1 MMITPPVQLGRKVP
15 VASLLHRKSIKRA
28 HGAKHTDEGR
38 TPLVNCS
45 PGNAQILRQYRDV
58 MEAQYG

>member
-15 VASLLHRKSIKRA
+15 VASLLHRNQSQGHTGQSILMRVE
-28 HGAKHTDEGR
+28 HPR
-38 TPLVNCS
+38 NCS